1 MTQQHFIDQVNE
13 WGAARI
19 PFFFIID
26 FERLKPEVYKLSELD
41 KEQIKIVFPN
51 YTNHRT
57 ERIIREA
64 IALKSDPISFDEYKQ
79 KYKQVEDHLAYGD
92 SFLTNLT
99 IKTAIEV
106 NVSLEKVF
114 DLASAPYKLWYK
126 NQLVVYSPESF
137 VKISEGKIF
146 AYPMKGTIDA
156 SVENAEQKI
165 LADEKELAEH
175 VTIVDLIRNDLSI
188 ISDQVHV
195 KRFRYIDKIKT
206 QHKVLLQVS
215 SEIEGELPF
224 NYEKH
229 LGGLIWSLLPA
240 GSVSGAPKK
249 KTVEI
254 IRQAEGED
262 RGFYTGVMG
271 YFDGMNL
278 DSAVMIRCIENKNG
292 KLFYRSGG
300 GITTQSDCESEYK
313 EALSKIYVPV
323 V

>member
-51 YTNHRT
+51 YTNHT
-57 ERIIREA
+57 NEYNNSEA
-64 IALKSDPISFDEYKQ
+64 IALKSNPISFDEYKQ

-278 DSAVMIRCIENKNG
+278 DSAVMIRCIEHKNG

>member
-41 KEQIKIVFPN
+41 KEQIKIIFPN
-51 YTNHRT
+51 YTNHT
-57 ERIIREA
+57 NEHNISET
-64 IALKSDPISFDEYKQ
+64 IALKSNPISFDEYKQ
-79 KYKQVEDHLAYGD
+79 KYKLVEAHLAYGD
-92 SFLTNLT
+92 SFLINLT

-106 NVSLEKVF
+106 NVSLEEVF

-165 LADEKELAEH
+165 LADQKELAEH

-215 SEIEGELPF
+215 SEIEGELTF
-224 NYEKH
+224 GYEKH
-229 LGGLIWSLLPA
+229 LGSLIWSLLPA
-240 GSVSGAPKK
+240 GSISGAPKK

>member
-26 FERLKPEVYKLSELD
+26 FERLKPEVYKLSGLD

-51 YTNHRT
+51 YTNHT
-57 ERIIREA
+57 NEHNTSEA

-79 KYKQVEDHLAYGD
+79 KYKQVEAHLAYGD

-126 NQLVVYSPESF
+126 NELVVYSPESF
-137 VKISEGKIF
+137 VKISERKIF

-215 SEIEGELPF
+215 SEIEGELPL

-229 LGGLIWSLLPA
+229 LGSLIWSLLPA